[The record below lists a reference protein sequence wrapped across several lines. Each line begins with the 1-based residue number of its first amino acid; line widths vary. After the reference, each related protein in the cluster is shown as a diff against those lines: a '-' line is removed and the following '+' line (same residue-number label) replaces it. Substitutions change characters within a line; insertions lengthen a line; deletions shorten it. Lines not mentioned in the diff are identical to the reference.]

1 MKPIIVMQTDFGVG
15 GGSAMHGTCLKVDPE
30 LEIYEANHSIEKFNV
45 QAASR
50 SLHNITPYWP
60 EGTIFVSVIDPGVG
74 TSRRACVALLNNGS
88 YVVSPDNGSLTLLL
102 DSPGIKT
109 VRQIDETVNRLK
121 GTEKVSIFHGR
132 DLFAYCA
139 AKLAAGIIDFDG
151 VGPEYPV
158 DEIVRYSELGYSVS
172 DGRVTGFSTAMMRTF
187 GNLETSIPI
196 EAAEK
201 AGLVLGRDVHVVIKN
216 AGNTVFDKS
225 IPFRPS
231 FGWVGEGEEL
241 VYNSSDGVLGIGINL
256 GDFIQKYDIG
266 FGENWTVIIEKERET
281 WDTL

>member
-30 LEIYEANHSIEKFNV
+30 LERYEANHSIEKFNV

-50 SLHNITPYWP
+50 NLRNIIPYWP

-74 TSRRACVALLNNGS
+74 TSRKACVALLNNGS

-102 DSPGIKT
+102 ENPGIKA
-109 VRQIDETVNRLK
+109 VREIDETVNRLK

-139 AKLAAGIIDFDG
+139 AKLASGIIDFEG

-158 DEIVRYSELGYSVS
+158 EEIIRYSELGYSVS

-201 AGLVLGRDVHVVIKN
+201 AGLVLGKDVHVVIMN
-216 AGNTVFDKS
+216 AGKTVFDKN

-231 FGWVGEGEEL
+231 FGWVSEGEEL

-256 GDFIQKYDIG
+256 GDFIRKYGIG
-266 FGENWTVIIEKERET
+266 FGEDWTVIIEKERET